1 MLVLSRKKQESVM
14 VGGGS
19 GFERLLRVTVI
30 EIKGSSVRLGFDAS
44 ADLPVHRTE
53 VWERISA
60 ESQAPN
66 PREFVAP
73 PKGRMPYCD

>member
-19 GFERLLRVTVI
+19 GFERLLKVTVI
-30 EIKGSSVRLGFDAS
+30 EIRGGSVRLGFDAS
-44 ADLPVHRTE
+44 ADLPVHRAE
-53 VWERISA
+53 VWERINT

-66 PREFVAP
+66 PREVVAP
-73 PKGRMPYCD
+73 PKGRVPYCN